1 MDAPLVHRLS
11 RQWHKPG
18 SQVRS
23 GEPLKA
29 SKREAS
35 LKMSFPMKP
44 VEDYDVDRRGVEA
57 Q

>member
-1 MDAPLVHRLS
+1 MDVPLVHRLS

-29 SKREAS
+29 SKWETHPKTR
-35 LKMSFPMKP
+35 FPNRP
-44 VEDYDVDRRGVEA
+44 LVDYEFDRPGVEA

>member
-29 SKREAS
+29 SKWETHPKTR
-35 LKMSFPMKP
+35 FPYRP
-44 VEDYDVDRRGVEA
+44 LVDYEFDRPGVEA